1 MDRIAKGVVGHRKL
15 IIIIAIILLIP
26 SLFANAKVGINYDVL
41 SYLPD
46 NIQTVKGQNIMQ
58 KDFGTGGI
66 SMMMVSGMNDK
77 DTAKLEN
84 KVKNVKNV
92 KDVIWYDDIADLT
105 MPKSWIPQKYYKA
118 FNSGDTTMMAV
129 FLKTPMSSNGSIA
142 AVEQIRRITGTQC
155 LLSGTSAFVTDMKNI
170 CDKEE
175 PRYVLIAVLLAF
187 IVLATFMDSWI
198 TPVLILAGIGVE
210 IMYNLG
216 TNIFM
221 PDVSF
226 ITQAIASVLQL
237 GVTMDLSIFL
247 VNSYREQMAN
257 YETKEEAMQKAIAK
271 TGSAIFGSALT
282 LMAGF
287 ISMCFMTFTLGM
299 NMGIVMTKG
308 VVFGV
313 LGTFTILPSL
323 ILLFDKAITK
333 TTHVTFHMRFEKLS
347 HWVTGHR
354 RLIIVLFLLLIL
366 PAYYGQS
373 HAQVYYDLQST
384 LPDSYGCRQASIA
397 LSDKFGMSTTHVVMV
412 NKDVSSS
419 DMYAMTNE
427 INDLDGVTSTLGE
440 SSLLGPSMP
449 EEFIP
454 SNITSIF
461 KGGDYQM
468 MMINSKYKV
477 ASDKCNDQI
486 TQINSIVHKY
496 DAKGTV
502 IGEGPLTKDLIKITS
517 KDFKVVS
524 IISILMIFI
533 ILLLVLR
540 SWTLPIILVSVIECA
555 VFINLGIPFYTGS
568 SLAFIASICIG
579 TIQLGSCVNYA
590 ILMTTRYRDE
600 RYEGKDRR
608 TAVEIAHS
616 TSVTSII
623 MSATGFFAATIG
635 VAIYSDI
642 GIISQ
647 MCFLLARGA
656 LLSATMVI
664 FVLPALLMVFD
675 KAILK
680 TSRGFVN
687 KERTRDGERLAAQQ
701 I

>member
-1 MDRIAKGVVGHRKL
+1 MDRIAKGVVDHRKF

-46 NIQTVKGQNIMQ
+46 TLQTVKGQNILQ
-58 KDFGTGGI
+58 KDMGTGGI
-66 SMMMVSGMNDK
+66 SMMLVSGMNDK

-84 KVKNVKNV
+84 KVKNVNNV
-92 KDVIWYDDIADLT
+92 KDVIWYDDVADLT
-105 MPKSWIPQKYYKA
+105 MPKEWIPDKYYKA

-129 FLKTPMSSNGSIA
+129 FLKTPMSSNESIA
-142 AVEQIRRITGTQC
+142 AVQQIRRITGTQC
-155 LLSGTSAFVTDMKNI
+155 LLSGTSAFVTDLKGI

-175 PRYVLIAVLLAF
+175 PIYVLIAVILAF
-187 IVLATFMDSWI
+187 IVLAVFMDSWI
-198 TPVLILAGIGVE
+198 TPVLILAGIGIE

-221 PDVSF
+221 NDVSF

-247 VNSYREQMAN
+247 VNAYREQQLT
-257 YETKEEAMQKAIAK
+257 YDDKKEAMRHAIVK
-271 TGSAIFGSALT
+271 TASAIGGSALT

-287 ISMCFMTFTLGM
+287 IAMCFMTFTLGM

-323 ILLFDKAITK
+323 ILIFDKAIVK
-333 TTHVTFHMRFEKLS
+333 TTHVTFHMRFGALS
-347 HWVTGHR
+347 RWVTGHR
-354 RLIIVLFLLLIL
+354 RVIIAIFVLLLL
-366 PAYYGQS
+366 PAYFGQS

-384 LPDSYGCRQASIA
+384 LPDTYGCRQASIK
-397 LSDKFGMSTTHVVMV
+397 LSKDFDLNTTHVVMV
-412 NKDVSSS
+412 NKNVKSS
-419 DMYAMTNE
+419 DMYAMTNQ
-427 INDLDGVTSTLGE
+427 INDLDGVSSTLGE
-440 SSLLGPSMP
+440 GSLLGPSVP

-454 SNITSIF
+454 GNVTSML
-461 KGGDYQM
+461 KGGNYQM
-468 MMINSKYKV
+468 LMVNSKYKV
-477 ASDKCNDQI
+477 ATSKCDTQI
-486 TQINSIVHKY
+486 TQINNIVHKY
-496 DAKGTV
+496 DSKGMV
-502 IGEGPLTKDLIKITS
+502 IGEGPLTKDLIKLTD

-524 IISILMIFI
+524 IISILMIFV
-533 ILLLVLR
+533 ILAFVLR
-540 SWTLPIILVSVIECA
+540 SGSLPFILVAVIECA
-555 VFINLGIPFYTGS
+555 VFINLGIPYFTGTK
-568 SLAFIASICIG
+568 LPFIASICIG

-590 ILMTTRYRDE
+590 ILMTTRYRSE
-600 RYEGKDRR
+600 RYSGKDRR

-642 GIISQ
+642 GIISSI
-647 MCFLLARGA
+647 CFLLARGA
-656 LLSATMVI
+656 LLSAAMVI
-664 FVLPALLMVFD
+664 FVLPAMLMAFD
-675 KAILK
+675 KLIIK
-680 TSRGFVN
+680 TSKGFIN
-687 KERTRDGERLAAQQ
+687 KEHPEIYLMNDAKSA
-701 I
+701 